1 MDTEL
6 AGSRIES
13 GRGDC
18 NDPET
23 VDNQGIL
30 HHEHHSNNGD
40 VVSDIIIGFADGLTV
55 PFALTAGLSSVGSLN
70 LVILGGL
77 AELFAGAISMGLG
90 AFLAAVTED
99 KHYRVEEAREWREV
113 IVSPQAEEREIYQVM
128 AEYGLDHECVQPL
141 VQKLMS
147 DKDMWVKVSV
157 HQHVLFPK
165 LTRSQFMM
173 DFELKLARPKTSRRW
188 TSALSMGL
196 SYLLGGLVPMI
207 PYFAYKD
214 VNHALFTSI
223 GITVLILLVF
233 GYVKATVT
241 GCNRRDAVS
250 SSFQTLLV
258 GILAAAT
265 SYGIVRGFNQI
276 RPVHL

>member
-1 MDTEL
+1 MDTAL
-6 AGSRIES
+6 AKLGIRNE
-13 GRGDC
+13 RRDC
-18 NDPET
+18 SDAEPSDVPDTLHWEQHS
-23 VDNQGIL
+23 DN
-30 HHEHHSNNGD
+30 ND

-90 AFLAAVTED
+90 AFLATVTED
-99 KHYRVEEAREWREV
+99 KHYRVEEAREWKEV
-113 IVSPQAEEREIYQVM
+113 TTSPQAEEREIYEIM
-128 AEYGLDHECVQPL
+128 AEYGLDRECVRPL
-141 VQKLMS
+141 VENLMS
-147 DKDMWVKVSV
+147 NKDMWVK
-157 HQHVLFPK
+157 
-165 LTRSQFMM
+165 FMM
-173 DFELKLARPKTSRRW
+173 DFELKLARPRTSRRW
-188 TSALSMGL
+188 ISALSMGS

-207 PYFAYKD
+207 PYFAFKD

-223 GITVLILLVF
+223 GVTVLILIVF
-233 GYVKATVT
+233 GYVKAVVT
-241 GCNRRDAVS
+241 GCNRRDAVIS
-250 SSFQTLLV
+250 SLQTLFI